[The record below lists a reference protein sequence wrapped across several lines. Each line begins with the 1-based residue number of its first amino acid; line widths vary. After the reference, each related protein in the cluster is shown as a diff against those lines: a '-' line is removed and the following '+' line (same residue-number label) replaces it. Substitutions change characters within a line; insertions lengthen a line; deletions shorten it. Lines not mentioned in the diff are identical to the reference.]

1 MMDDLMIRM
10 LQLSQ
15 KGYGCSQ
22 ILIRLFL
29 EARGEDNPALVRAMA
44 GLAYGCGG
52 GAATCGTLTG
62 GCCVLALYAGK
73 GSDAEAASDRLMLM
87 LQELSDWFWNHV
99 GSPHSGM
106 DCEAIVGE
114 AGPTAARQRCGV
126 IVADTFAKV
135 LEILAANG
143 FDPSGAGPDER

>member
-1 MMDDLMIRM
+1 MNDLMLRM

-22 ILIRLFL
+22 ILIRLIL
-29 EARGEDNPALVRAMA
+29 EARGEDNRDLVRAMA

-52 GAATCGTLTG
+52 GRATCGTLTG
-62 GCCVLALYAGK
+62 ACCALALYAGK
-73 GSDAEAASDRLMLM
+73 GRDDEAADDRLMLM

-99 GSPHSGM
+99 GSPHGGM

>member
-1 MMDDLMIRM
+1 MNDLMLRM

-22 ILIRLFL
+22 ILIRLIL
-29 EARGEDNPALVRAMA
+29 EARGEDNRDLVRAMA

-52 GAATCGTLTG
+52 GHATCGTLTG
-62 GCCVLALYAGK
+62 ACCALALYAGK
-73 GSDAEAASDRLMLM
+73 GRDDDAPDDRLMLM

-99 GSPHSGM
+99 GSPHGGM

-114 AGPTAARQRCGV
+114 AGPAAARQRCGV

-143 FDPSGAGPDER
+143 FDPSGARPDER